1 LRRRRQATGVAD
13 RRGIARAWN
22 GINRLMIAWIV
33 MAGIF
38 TLRVT
43 ILISGALFYLI
54 EQPQTRPP
62 AGFRCSGLA

>member
-1 LRRRRQATGVAD
+1 
-13 RRGIARAWN
+13 
-22 GINRLMIAWIV
+22 MIAWIV